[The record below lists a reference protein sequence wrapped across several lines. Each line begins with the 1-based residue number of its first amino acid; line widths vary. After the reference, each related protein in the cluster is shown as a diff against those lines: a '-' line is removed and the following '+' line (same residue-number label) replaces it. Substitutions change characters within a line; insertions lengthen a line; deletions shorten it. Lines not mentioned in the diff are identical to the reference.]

1 MSTITLTEDQ
11 AAELKAGGPLTLVL
25 PDGRR
30 VAYAAAGE
38 TIPEHAAEAAAER
51 MRKFD
56 AGETS
61 PASTAEMWARVRGRQ
76 NTATGP

>member
-11 AAELKAGGPLTLVL
+11 AAALEDGGPLTLVL
-25 PDGRR
+25 PDGCR

-38 TIPEHAAEAAAER
+38 SIPEHAATAAAER

-56 AGETS
+56 AGETT
-61 PASTAEMWARVRGRQ
+61 PASTAEMWAQVRGQQ
-76 NTATGP
+76 NAATGP